1 MTAAPLNQQEQQI
14 RWRPFI
20 TPFLVEAAASPK
32 EDAESDLQHHPQDS
46 YRKSAAETTSNTI
59 ISTLLEKYIQPN
71 ADAFLRGIV
80 KRRVVKRRGVKRR
93 GVKRR
98 GVKFSPFVR

>member
-1 MTAAPLNQQEQQI
+1 MTAAPLNQQEQKI

-46 YRKSAAETTSNTI
+46 YRKSAA
-59 ISTLLEKYIQPN
+59 
-71 ADAFLRGIV
+71 DAFLRGIV